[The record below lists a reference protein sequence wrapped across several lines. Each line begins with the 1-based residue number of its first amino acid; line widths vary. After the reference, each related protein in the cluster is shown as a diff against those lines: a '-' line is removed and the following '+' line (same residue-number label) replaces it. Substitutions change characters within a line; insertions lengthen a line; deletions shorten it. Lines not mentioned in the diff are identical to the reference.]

1 MINRQVQGWTISSG
15 SWLARNCFSAM
26 TMMATLSICGPALS
40 QPRIQALSIENGR
53 VAGIV
58 EEGVESWKGI
68 PFARPPL
75 GALRWRAPQPVPRWS
90 GVLRATTYKHD
101 CMQLP
106 FPSDAAPLGTPPSE
120 DCLYVNVWRPAAI
133 SKTKKLPVIFWIYGG
148 GFVNGG
154 SSPPTYSGA
163 NLARQGV
170 LVISFNYR
178 LGRFGTF
185 VHPALLQ
192 DHGDRPFTGNFG
204 SLDQIAALKWVRR
217 NISAFGGDPGN
228 VTIVG
233 ESAGGM
239 SVHML
244 LTSPVTRG
252 LFARAVIM
260 SGGAGGEF
268 WPGDVDSVRGSDVA
282 FAAANGVS
290 ATDPVALAKL
300 RALPPD
306 KVVAGLNLGTF
317 LEAARSRSFTGPYV
331 DGIVSVDGPAAYASG
346 RFAHVPVMIGA
357 TNADLGGNS
366 GLMIAGARRIATV
379 IAEQG
384 VPVYEYRFSYVAD
397 SIVATGARHAS
408 DIPFFF
414 DTTAIKY
421 GAATTAK
428 DVRMGKTMS
437 GFLVNFAKTG
447 DPNGPGLA
455 TWPVYSPAHDILMN
469 FDANGEARAEPDP
482 VNGHLAHRPIA
493 RTARLGL
500 AAPMSAFHLL
510 QT

>member
-1 MINRQVQGWTISSG
+1 MIRRQVRRRTLARG
-15 SWLARNCFSAM
+15 SWPGPNCLSATT
-26 TMMATLSICGPALS
+26 TMLMATLSICAPAHS
-40 QPRIQALSIENGR
+40 QPRLQAVSIENGR

-58 EEGVESWKGI
+58 EQGVESWKGI

-75 GALRWRAPQPVPRWS
+75 GALRWRAPQPVPRWR
-90 GVLRATTYKHD
+90 GVLQATTYKHD

-106 FPSDAAPLGTPPSE
+106 FPSDAAPLGMPPSE
-120 DCLYVNVWRPAAI
+120 DCLYLNVWRPAAL
-133 SKTKKLPVIFWIYGG
+133 SKTKKLPVIFWIHGG

-154 SSPPTYSGA
+154 SSAPTYSGA

-192 DHGDRPFTGNFG
+192 DNGDHRFTGNFG

-217 NISAFGGDPGN
+217 NISAFGGDPDN

-244 LTSPVTRG
+244 LTSPVTHG

-260 SGGAGGEF
+260 SGGAGGPF
-268 WPGDVDSVRGSDVA
+268 WPGNVDTVSRSGVA
-282 FAAANGVS
+282 FAAANGVA
-290 ATDPVALAKL
+290 ATDPMALAKL

-306 KVVAGLNLGTF
+306 KVVAGLNLATY
-317 LEAARSRSFTGPYV
+317 LEAGRSRSFTGPYA
-331 DGIVSVDGPAAYASG
+331 DGLVFVDGPAAYASG

-357 TNADLGGNS
+357 TSADLGGNS
-366 GLMIAGARRIATV
+366 GLMIAGARRIAAV
-379 IAEQG
+379 IVKQN

-428 DVRMGKTMS
+428 DVRMGKAMS
-437 GFLVNFAKTG
+437 GYLVNFAKSG
-447 DPNGPGLA
+447 DPNGSGLA
-455 TWPVYSPAHDILMN
+455 TWPVYSAANDILMN
-469 FDANGEARAEPDP
+469 FGSDGHATAERDPANGQSRRADRSRSIA
-482 VNGHLAHRPIA
+482 GDLAE
-493 RTARLGL
+493 
-500 AAPMSAFHLL
+500 SESDD
-510 QT
+510 

>member
-1 MINRQVQGWTISSG
+1 
-15 SWLARNCFSAM
+15 
-26 TMMATLSICGPALS
+26 
-40 QPRIQALSIENGR
+40 
-53 VAGIV
+53 
-58 EEGVESWKGI
+58 
-68 PFARPPL
+68 
-75 GALRWRAPQPVPRWS
+75 
-90 GVLRATTYKHD
+90 
-101 CMQLP
+101 MQLP

-120 DCLYVNVWRPAAI
+120 DCLYVNVWRPASI

-192 DHGDRPFTGNFG
+192 DQADHPFTGNFG

-217 NISAFGGDPGN
+217 NISAFGGDPDN

-233 ESAGGM
+233 ESAGGT

-244 LTSPVTRG
+244 LTSPVTHG

-260 SGGAGGEF
+260 SGGGGGEF
-268 WPGDVDSVRGSDVA
+268 WRGDADSVGRSDVA
-282 FAAANGVS
+282 FAAANGIS
-290 ATDPVALAKL
+290 ATDPMALAKL

-306 KVVAGLNLGTF
+306 KVVAGLNLRTF
-317 LEAARSRSFTGPYV
+317 LEAGRSGSFTGPYA

-357 TNADLGGNS
+357 TSADLGGNS
-366 GLMIAGARRIATV
+366 GLMIAGARRVAKAIV
-379 IAEQG
+379 DEG

-397 SIVATGARHAS
+397 SIGSTGARHAS

-414 DTTAIKY
+414 DTTAIRY

-428 DVRMGKTMS
+428 DVRMGKAMS
-437 GFLVNFAKTG
+437 GYLVNFAKTG
-447 DPNGPGLA
+447 NPNGSGLA
-455 TWPVYSPAHDILMN
+455 TWPVYSPGNDILMN
-469 FDANGEARAEPDP
+469 FGADGQARAERDP
-482 VNGHLAHRPIA
+482 VS
-493 RTARLGL
+493 GL
-500 AAPMSAFHLL
+500 PRS
-510 QT
+510 